1 MICFYCQSISG
12 KIVGLNCTSNIH
24 ACSGSL
30 FHLVP
35 CASERRD
42 FLYQNIRAMNQSN
55 FNLEFKRVVDLSIC
69 PETPTGIDKVI
80 TGYDIDDEN

>member
-1 MICFYCQSISG
+1 
-12 KIVGLNCTSNIH
+12 
-24 ACSGSL
+24 
-30 FHLVP
+30 
-35 CASERRD
+35 
-42 FLYQNIRAMNQSN
+42 MNQSN